1 MRCSVKFAGGEL
13 ALVVL
18 AVCRRGLMFWVG
30 NAAVGILWRIMGMK
44 QNRLSTWVKIQ
55 VEEMEQE
62 FQPLLLLIWPLRMS
76 QVVPGEIARFW
87 APMAVKNA

>member
-1 MRCSVKFAGGEL
+1 MRCLVEFVGGEL

-30 NAAVGILWRIMGMK
+30 NAVVGILWRIGGMK

-62 FQPLLLLIWPLRMS
+62 FQPLSLLI
-76 QVVPGEIARFW
+76 
-87 APMAVKNA
+87 

>member
-1 MRCSVKFAGGEL
+1 MRCLVEFVGGEL
-13 ALVVL
+13 ALVAL
-18 AVCRRGLMFWVG
+18 AVCRQGLMFWVG
-30 NAAVGILWRIMGMK
+30 NAVVGILWRIGGMK

-76 QVVPGEIARFW
+76 
-87 APMAVKNA
+87 

>member
-1 MRCSVKFAGGEL
+1 MRCLVEFVGGEL

-30 NAAVGILWRIMGMK
+30 NAVVGILWRIGGMK

-62 FQPLLLLIWPLRMS
+62 FQPLLLLIWLLRMS
-76 QVVPGEIARFW
+76 
-87 APMAVKNA
+87 

>member
-1 MRCSVKFAGGEL
+1 MRCLVEFVGSEL

-18 AVCRRGLMFWVG
+18 AVCRRGFMFWVG
-30 NAAVGILWRIMGMK
+30 NAVVGILWRIGGMK

-76 QVVPGEIARFW
+76 
-87 APMAVKNA
+87 

>member
-1 MRCSVKFAGGEL
+1 MRCLVEFVGGEL

-18 AVCRRGLMFWVG
+18 AVCRQGLMFWVG
-30 NAAVGILWRIMGMK
+30 NAVVGILWRIGGMK

-62 FQPLLLLIWPLRMS
+62 FQPLLLLI
-76 QVVPGEIARFW
+76 
-87 APMAVKNA
+87 